1 MASHHP
7 SPRHLTQE
15 FMAVSVE
22 KDAANGQHYVHLR
35 KTAQVAYGQHPQF
48 TPNEA
53 EALARDVANAAAD
66 ARRKNVA
73 GRL

>member
-1 MASHHP
+1 
-7 SPRHLTQE
+7 LTQK
-15 FMAVSVE
+15 FLTVSVE
-22 KDAANGQHYVHLR
+22 KDASNGQHYVHVR
-35 KTAQVAYGQHPQF
+35 KTPGEVAYGSHPQF

-53 EALARDVANAAAD
+53 EALGRDVNNAAAE